1 MIHDVNIN
9 ITPTTITLSSPTTTT
24 TLTGAI
30 RGSVYTIQVQP
41 SNTLGTGNIT
51 STTVGMF
58 RISGFAISIMQVLKS
73 R

>member
-1 MIHDVNIN
+1 MS
-9 ITPTTITLSSPTTTT
+9 TTTITLPSPTTTT

-58 RISGFAISIMQVLKS
+58 RISVFALLIRQV
-73 R
+73 